1 MVLLQ
6 VETPSEAQLCGTYRY
21 HSSQC
26 QLSYTFMSINRC
38 VYVYVTSVPMLATHV
53 HTFMDTIVLYHIHQL
68 TLLTLNS
75 TTGTK

>member
-6 VETPSEAQLCGTYRY
+6 VETPSEAQLCDTYRY

-38 VYVYVTSVPMLATHV
+38 VYVTSVPMLATHV